1 MSGKLDSL
9 KPTVNKLINQF
20 GKNIFIKQIIEGLYD
35 VDTGTVN
42 STQIIVSTI
51 GVVSSPKT
59 NEIDNT
65 LIEKTD
71 LIVTVSDVVVSLEDI
86 VTIDGKDYTIKSIL
100 PLYSG
105 NLIAYYKLVV
115 KGVANF

>member
-1 MSGKLDSL
+1 MSGKLDKL
-9 KPTVNKLINQF
+9 KNKAIRLINDF
-20 GKNIFIKQIIEGLYD
+20 GKNIKIKKISEGAYN
-35 VDTGTVN
+35 VETGTITN
-42 STQIIVSTI
+42 TETIINLV
-51 GVVSSPKT
+51 GVVSSPKI

-86 VTIDGKDYTIKSIL
+86 VTIDSKDYTIKSIM

-105 NLIAYYKLVV
+105 NLIAYYKLII
-115 KGVANF
+115 KG

>member
-1 MSGKLDSL
+1 MSGKLDKL
-9 KPTVNKLINQF
+9 KPTATKLINQF
-20 GKNIFIKQIIEGLYD
+20 GKNISIKRMVEGEYD
-35 VDTGTVN
+35 VDTGTITN
-42 STQIIVSTI
+42 TETIINLV
-51 GVVSSPKT
+51 GVVSSPKV

-86 VTIDGKDYTIKSIL
+86 ITIDGKDYTIKSIL

-105 NLIAYYKLVV
+105 NLIAYYKLII
-115 KGVANF
+115 KG

>member
-1 MSGKLDSL
+1 MGKLDKL
-9 KPTVNKLINQF
+9 KPTATRLINDF
-20 GKNIFIKQIIEGLYD
+20 GKNISIKQVAEGTYNIE
-35 VDTGTVN
+35 TGTITN
-42 STQIIVSTI
+42 TETIINLV
-51 GVVSSPKT
+51 GVVSSPKI

-71 LIVTVSDVVVSLEDI
+71 LIVTVSDVLVSLEDI
-86 VTIDGKDYTIKSIL
+86 VTIDGKDYTIKAVM

-115 KGVANF
+115 KG

>member
-1 MSGKLDSL
+1 MSGKLDKL
-9 KPTVNKLINQF
+9 KPTATKLINNF
-20 GKNIFIKQIIEGLYD
+20 GKNISIKKISEGNYD
-35 VDTGTVN
+35 VETGTITN
-42 STQIIVSTI
+42 SETVINLI
-51 GVVSSPKT
+51 GVVSSPKI

-86 VTIDGKDYTIKSIL
+86 VTIDGRDYTIKAIM

-105 NLIAYYKLVV
+105 SLIAYYKLII
-115 KGVANF
+115 KG

>member
-1 MSGKLDSL
+1 MSGKLDKL
-9 KPTVNKLINQF
+9 KPTATKLINNF
-20 GKNIFIKQIIEGLYD
+20 GKNISIKKISEGNYD
-35 VDTGTVN
+35 VETGTITN
-42 STQIIVSTI
+42 SETVINLI
-51 GVVSSPKT
+51 GVVSSPKI

-86 VTIDGKDYTIKSIL
+86 VTIDGRDYTIKAIM

-115 KGVANF
+115 KG

>member
-1 MSGKLDSL
+1 MSGKLDKL
-9 KPTVNKLINQF
+9 KPTATKLINDF
-20 GKNIFIKQIIEGLYD
+20 GKNISIKRISEGTYD
-35 VDTGTVN
+35 VDTGTITNTETVIN
-42 STQIIVSTI
+42 LV
-51 GVVSSPKT
+51 GVVSSPKI

-71 LIVTVSDVVVSLEDI
+71 LIVTVSDEVSLEDI
-86 VTIDGKDYTIKSIL
+86 VTIDSKDYTIKGIL

-115 KGVANF
+115 KG

>member
-1 MSGKLDSL
+1 MSGKLDKL
-9 KPTVNKLINQF
+9 KPTATKLINQF
-20 GKNIFIKQIIEGLYD
+20 GKNISIKRISEGAYDIDIGTITNTESIINL
-35 VDTGTVN
+35 V
-42 STQIIVSTI
+42 
-51 GVVSSPKT
+51 GVVSSPKI

-71 LIVTVSDVVVSLEDI
+71 LIVTVSDEVSLEDI

-105 NLIAYYKLVV
+105 NLIAYYKLVI
-115 KGVANF
+115 KG

>member
-1 MSGKLDSL
+1 MSGKLDKL
-9 KPTVNKLINQF
+9 KSNATRLINDF
-20 GKNIFIKQIIEGLYD
+20 GKNISIKRITEGAYN
-35 VDTGTVN
+35 VETGTITNTETVIN
-42 STQIIVSTI
+42 LI
-51 GVVSSPKT
+51 GVISSPKI

-71 LIVTVSDVVVSLEDI
+71 LIITVSDEVSLEDI

-105 NLIAYYKLVV
+105 NLIAYYKLII
-115 KGVANF
+115 KG